1 MKAKTIK
8 FLNTKDVENDYFG
21 IEISMGKQK
30 YFAKDNKGAIISKD
44 KQAIINRVRD
54 FNKKMSKPLNKV

>member
-1 MKAKTIK
+1 MKAKTVK
-8 FLNTKDVENDYFG
+8 FLNMKDMENDYFG

-44 KQAIINRVRD
+44 KQVIINQVRD
-54 FNKKMSKPLNKV
+54 FNSKMRAVAG